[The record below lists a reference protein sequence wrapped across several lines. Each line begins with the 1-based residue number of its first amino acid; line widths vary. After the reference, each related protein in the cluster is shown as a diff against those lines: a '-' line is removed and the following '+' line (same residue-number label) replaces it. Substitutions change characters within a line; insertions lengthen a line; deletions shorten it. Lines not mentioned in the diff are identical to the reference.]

1 MENDKCSLQG
11 CSIAMVYTPEQEFE
25 ELYDADIAL
34 TRGTIFKQLDLPFLG
49 KEGCCNDTKN
59 DRKR

>member
-1 MENDKCSLQG
+1 MENSKCSLYG
-11 CSIAMVYTPEQEFE
+11 CPIAMVYTPEQEFE
-25 ELYDADIAL
+25 NLYEADAAL

-49 KEGCCNDTKN
+49 KEGCCDAKN